1 MTSQISRTGQINDPR
16 VLILSLRNIN
26 IFGKDLFRCSHYEF
40 EDIIRTIDFAE
51 LFAPKLESS
60 NIRYRLTGQLAT
72 RAPVIL
78 KPGITKLMSKS
89 RYDILFTI
97 CGFPQDLLVVN
108 TIGDLRSICKKSVC
122 LIDEFWLTQLV
133 KYRHYFRI
141 LSKFDVVMLYYSK
154 TVKPLSEQIDS
165 RCVFLPPGIDAILF
179 SPYPNPPER
188 VVDVY
193 SIGRRSEVTHQR
205 LLRMVQESDLFYLH
219 DSIGGHLAINSKEHR
234 TLFANIAKR
243 SRYFLVNPG
252 KMDLPDVRGNQI
264 EVSNRYFEGAAS
276 GTIMIGERPTNEV
289 FEKLFD
295 WPEAVIQLPYD
306 SGRIDRIIKDLDG
319 DPTRQDSIRRANVI
333 HILKHH
339 DWVYRWETVLNAVG
353 LEPMQGLLQRKERLW
368 KLAEVVSQ
376 DGQISSVAG

>member
-1 MTSQISRTGQINDPR
+1 MTSQVSRSDEITNPR
-16 VLILSLRNIN
+16 VLILSFRNIL
-26 IFGKDLFRCSHYEF
+26 GKDLFRCPHYEF
-40 EDIIRTIDFAE
+40 EDIIHTIDFAE

-60 NIRYRLTGQLAT
+60 NRRYRLVTELSLH
-72 RAPVIL
+72 APVIL
-78 KPGITKLMSKS
+78 NPGITKLLSKR
-89 RYDILFTI
+89 RYDIFFTI
-97 CGFPQDLLVVN
+97 CGVPQDLLVVN
-108 TIGDLRSICKKSVC
+108 AIGDLRSICKTSVC
-122 LIDEFWLTQLV
+122 LLDEFWLTQLA

-141 LSKFDVVMLYYSK
+141 LTKFDVVMIYYSK
-154 TVKPLSEQIDS
+154 TVKHLSEQIDS
-165 RCVFLPPGIDAILF
+165 RCVFLPSGIDAILF
-179 SPYPNPPER
+179 SPYPNQPER

-219 DSIGGHLAINSKEHR
+219 DSIGGHLANNSKEHR
-234 TLFANIAKR
+234 ALFASIAKR
-243 SRYFLVNPG
+243 SRYFIVNPG
-252 KMDLPDVRGNQI
+252 KIDLPDVRGNQI

-339 DWVYRWETVLNAVG
+339 DWVYRWEKVLNAVG